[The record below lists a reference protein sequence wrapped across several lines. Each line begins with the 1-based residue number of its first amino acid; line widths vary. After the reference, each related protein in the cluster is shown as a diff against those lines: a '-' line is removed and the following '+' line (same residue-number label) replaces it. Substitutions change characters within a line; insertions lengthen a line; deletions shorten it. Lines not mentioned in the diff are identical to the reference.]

1 MVKYAEFETIVLA
14 TYRRG
19 LVSFEEAENKLY
31 GYLKCMTDIGTIK
44 EHRASEEFQMAV
56 KCQFLIGT
64 VLHKGTCRKS
74 C

>member
-31 GYLKCMTDIGTIK
+31 GYLKCMTDTGAIR
-44 EHRASEEFQMAV
+44 EHRASEEFQKAV
-56 KCQFLIGT
+56 KKLLDISE
-64 VLHKGTCRKS
+64 RR
-74 C
+74 

>member
-31 GYLKCMTDIGTIK
+31 GYLKCMTDMDVIN
-44 EHRASEEFQMAV
+44 EYRASEEFGTAV
-56 KCQFLIGT
+56 QKLIGIRRQRNDA
-64 VLHKGTCRKS
+64 VQL
-74 C
+74 

>member
-31 GYLKCMTDIGTIK
+31 GYLKCMTDIGAIK
-44 EHRASEEFQMAV
+44 EYRASEEFQMAV
-56 KCQFLIGT
+56 KKLLDISE
-64 VLHKGTCRKS
+64 RR
-74 C
+74 